1 MYTNVI
7 NDDIPRI
14 DMMWVVSKLLKIKR
28 WMDEGSFTIWG
39 KRIDNALVVFGILY
53 LLWCVYCYT
62 VIMSDI

>member
-1 MYTNVI
+1 
-7 NDDIPRI
+7 
-14 DMMWVVSKLLKIKR
+14 MMWVVSKLLKIKR